1 MTRGTPR
8 WWKKLLGVLIALA
21 VLAGA
26 GELALRLIV
35 PGVIEN
41 AVRSQLKLSGDH
53 PVDVSLGGSALL
65 NALRGGIGDVRV
77 AVPEAPIRDGI
88 VADAEL
94 AAGLVPFN
102 PLNGEIRDG
111 DVRVTVPQDQ
121 LGPFVSLLTKG
132 VATTGEVR
140 DGNVVI
146 GRSISVLGQDI
157 PLTIS
162 LSVGVVDGDILLEPQ
177 RVSAAGLDLTAEQI
191 TEATGTLLDPVLHP
205 EPVCV
210 RDQLPAGVTIT
221 EVTLSSTGSAIID
234 ASLAPGIVSDPAQR
248 AKGSCE

>member
-1 MTRGTPR
+1 MARGTPR
-8 WWKKLLGVLIALA
+8 WWKKLLGVLVALA

-41 AVRSQLKLSGDH
+41 TVRTQLKLSGDH

-77 AVPEAPIRDGI
+77 GVPEAPIRDGI

-94 AAGLVPFN
+94 TAGLVPFN

-111 DVRVTVPQDQ
+111 DVRLTVPQDQ

-140 DGNVVI
+140 DGNFVI
-146 GRSISVLGQDI
+146 GRSISFLGQEI

-162 LSVGVVDGDILLEPQ
+162 LAVSVSDGNIVLEPTQ
-177 RVSAAGLDLTAEQI
+177 VSAAGLDLTAEQI
-191 TEATGTLLDPVLHP
+191 TQATGTLLDPVLHP

-221 EVTLSSTGSAIID
+221 EITLSSTGSAMID
-234 ASLAPGIVSDPAQR
+234 ASLSPGIVSDPAQR